1 MAEDH
6 ASLQATALGWQ
17 TAFPSQE
24 LDAMGMPRAAMNYGL
39 SKRELFAAMAMQA
52 LCTPISGDED
62 PQLWSYDQL
71 ADSAVKAA
79 DALLQRL
86 AR

>member
-1 MAEDH
+1 MAEDPN
-6 ASLQATALGWQ
+6 AFKVYALG
-17 TAFPSQE
+17 SQLVAPCVGPNDE
-24 LDAMGMPRAAMNYGL
+24 KEFGL
-39 SKRELFAAMAMQA
+39 TKRELFAAMAMQA

>member
-1 MAEDH
+1 MTEDH

-39 SKRELFAAMAMQA
+39 SKRELFAAMAMQGI
-52 LCTPISGDED
+52 LSSTPDAMYAPTATD
-62 PQLWSYDQL
+62 
-71 ADSAVKAA
+71 AVAHA
-79 DALLQRL
+79 DALLKEL
-86 AR
+86 AK